1 MKITDNMVAVAVEG
15 EQEEEPEEEL
25 YEIKQ
30 RPEVMLEPR
39 MWSDVE
45 GQTVEVLPDRKMLAK

>member
-1 MKITDNMVAVAVEG
+1 MVAVAVEG

-30 RPEVMLEPR
+30 RPEVMLELR
-39 MWSDVE
+39 MWSDLE
-45 GQTVEVLPDRKMLAK
+45 GQTVEVLPGRKMLAK